1 MVVGKLGADGKSE
14 IIFGSRGVSDDWGK
28 NDVFQCLF
36 IFCFV
41 TGWVGVCLCVYC
53 FVLTGDTVCSFDDV
67 KVQPRFST

>member
-14 IIFGSRGVSDDWGK
+14 IICGSRGVSDDWGK

-41 TGWVGVCLCVYC
+41 TGRCLFVCLLFC
-53 FVLTGDTVCSFDDV
+53 FDS
-67 KVQPRFST
+67 R